1 MKVKELM
8 TKKVI
13 TAAKDTSLR
22 EIAKMFEKYDI
33 GFVPVINPEREVLGV
48 ITDRDVVIRGL
59 ARGLSGEANAEEVMT
74 QVVIDIH
81 RDEDARR
88 ALELM
93 GEYQIRRLIVV
104 NDEKK
109 LCGVVSLSD
118 LARIKH
124 TNRFVNEILY
134 EISIPNPQTEKPLK
148 YLEVDD
154 FPL

>member
-1 MKVKELM
+1 M
-8 TKKVI
+8 TR
-13 TAAKDTSLR
+13 DR
-22 EIAKMFEKYDI
+22 H
-33 GFVPVINPEREVLGV
+33 PPER
-48 ITDRDVVIRGL
+48 TP
-59 ARGLSGEANAEEVMT
+59 GEPWN
-74 QVVIDIH
+74 D
-81 RDEDARR
+81 
-88 ALELM
+88 
-93 GEYQIRRLIVV
+93 GEYDPEGLIVL